1 MGKEMGPRQLRTPA
15 PPRYATRGNIAAKE
29 KGETLP
35 LQRLM
40 PDPRLNETERAV
52 QPMFSKS
59 SLFNALALVAMLA
72 GYTQLARGASNV
84 PALGDRTVELAYR
97 SAADPAVDGPA
108 RLAGAWQVTAPDPRF
123 GGISG
128 LAMDGGRLLALSDS
142 AVAMW
147 LDPPGAATPRVWLH
161 SLAQTAGDPTRKV
174 GRDSEAIA
182 ADPRLRGWWVAYEQI
197 HSLLLYSR
205 DFGRVLA
212 RIPVESADFR
222 PNRGIEAIYP
232 AGKGVAWRS
241 EASGAS
247 DAARL
252 PDGRLAILE
261 RRVGLFG
268 FESRITG
275 LGRPIELRLGRFD
288 NPEAITA
295 APLPSGGT
303 RLWVMTDND
312 LERWRPTLLLAIDL
326 PKAPA
331 R

>member
-1 MGKEMGPRQLRTPA
+1 MNEHRLINFLLRSFVVLVFIFIFMPIA
-15 PPRYATRGNIAAKE
+15 GSFVFSFNIDRFPS
-29 KGETLP
+29 LP
-35 LQRLM
+35 LGG
-40 PDPRLNETERAV
+40 
-52 QPMFSKS
+52 FS
-59 SLFNALALVAMLA
+59 
-72 GYTQLARGASNV
+72 
-84 PALGDRTVELAYR
+84 
-97 SAADPAVDGPA
+97 
-108 RLAGAWQVTAPDPRF
+108 
-123 GGISG
+123 
-128 LAMDGGRLLALSDS
+128 
-142 AVAMW
+142 
-147 LDPPGAATPRVWLH
+147 LH
-161 SLAQTAGDPTRKV
+161 WY
-174 GRDSEAIA
+174 EAIA
-182 ADPRLRGWWVAYEQI
+182 ADPRGRGWWVAYEQI

-205 DFGRVLA
+205 DFGRLLA
-212 RIPVESADFR
+212 RLPVESADFR